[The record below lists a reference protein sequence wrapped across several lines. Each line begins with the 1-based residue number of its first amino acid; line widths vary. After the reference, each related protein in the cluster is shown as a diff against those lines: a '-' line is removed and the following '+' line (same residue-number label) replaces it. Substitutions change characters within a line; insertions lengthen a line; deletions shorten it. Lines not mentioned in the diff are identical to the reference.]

1 LNLKPKSPAAF
12 VRLRVKEIIMSMNI
26 DIAAARIVREMPATE
41 ASLDDALISV
51 SLLIKTLVQ
60 ARRDTGVAA
69 STGQA
74 SIIRLAKAQLSLVTI
89 SNDVLRVHKELA
101 KIGEVHAGMDL
112 HEDCKGNLSEID
124 NVAQLSIAS

>member
-1 LNLKPKSPAAF
+1 LNLKPKSPAALG
-12 VRLRVKEIIMSMNI
+12 RLRVKEIIMSMNI
-26 DIAAARIVREMPATE
+26 DIAAARIVREVPATE

-51 SLLIKTLVQ
+51 SSLIKTLVQ

-101 KIGEVHAGMDL
+101 KLGEVHAGFDL
-112 HEDCKGNLSEID
+112 HQDCTDGHLSSE
-124 NVAQLSIAS
+124 NVSRLTVAA

>member
-26 DIAAARIVREMPATE
+26 DIAAARIVREVPATE

-69 STGQA
+69 STGQS

-101 KIGEVHAGMDL
+101 KLGEVHAGMDL
-112 HEDCKGNLSEID
+112 HEHCTDGHLSSES
-124 NVAQLSIAS
+124 VARLAVVA